1 MAEMDVQTV
10 KNQFRIYGN
19 SPKLNRAIEIAVKV
33 AKTEA
38 SVLITGESG
47 VGKDVFSKIIH
58 FYSNRNN
65 SRYVAVNCAA
75 IPEGTIESELF
86 GHVKGSFTGAD
97 KDRKGYF
104 AEADKGTIFLDE
116 IGELPLSTQAKL
128 LRVLENGEILPVGS
142 SRAVK
147 VDVRVVAA
155 TNVDLMKR
163 TERGAFR
170 MDLYYRINQISI
182 EVPSLRE
189 RKEDIE
195 LLFRAFSAQVADKYN
210 IPRIRL
216 NDDARNLLKFY
227 EWKGNVRELKNL
239 AEKISILEIDRMID
253 APTLRKYLPKTESM
267 PMLVDG
273 LSQGENMEE
282 LMRAVINNKNEI
294 EKLKEEIAQLK
305 TFVLNFLNMNV
316 STEKLLLPCAEKNTD
331 LGFVE
336 ENGEEETENRNIN
349 LKEIEKKSIME
360 ALEKYNGKRNKAA
373 KELGCSE
380 RTLYRKIKEFGINKT
395 E

>member
-163 TERGAFR
+163 TERGSFR

-336 ENGEEETENRNIN
+336 ENSEEETENRNIN